1 LAKQYHKNSKP
12 AFEINSYRM
21 PVKNSY
27 KATIER
33 STMWYSGYLHTTSCE
48 KFLDV
53 FKKPLEQGDPWTSIL
68 ASCISW

>member
-1 LAKQYHKNSKP
+1 LAKQYHKNRKP

-33 STMWYSGYLHTTSCE
+33 SAVTDSAYLHTTSCG
-48 KFLDV
+48 KLMDV
-53 FKKPLEQGDPWTSIL
+53 VEKPLEQGDPQTWIL

>member
-1 LAKQYHKNSKP
+1 LAKQYHKNRKP

-33 STMWYSGYLHTTSCE
+33 STTRDSTYLHSTSCG
-48 KFLDV
+48 KLLDA
-53 FKKPLEQGDPWTSIL
+53 FEKPLEQGDPQT
-68 ASCISW
+68 